1 MRNPIS
7 ITVYWGNDDAE
18 STISIS
24 VKQWNKILIGEDFT
38 KSTWSYYEGLRIRV
52 IWEFSNRTLN
62 IYGDNGEH
70 WVGDTDLSNIHVYNL
85 RTDER
90 III

>member
-52 IWEFSNRTLN
+52 IWEFTNRTLN

-70 WVGDTDLSNIHVYNL
+70 WVVDDNLSRIHVYDQ
-85 RTDER
+85 RTDDK

>member
-7 ITVYWGNDDAE
+7 ITVYWGNDDSE
-18 STISIS
+18 STIRIS
-24 VKQWNKILIGEDFT
+24 VKQLNSILIGEDFT
-38 KSTWSYYEGLRIRV
+38 KSTWSYYEGLRNRV

-62 IYGDNGEH
+62 IYGDDGEH
-70 WVGDTDLSNIHVYNL
+70 WVVDADLS
-85 RTDER
+85 TDDK